1 MPLFLSHGEYM
12 LGYRRR
18 GMEVGVDEAPQGR
31 VGLSFDGLGNNARL

>member
-1 MPLFLSHGEYM
+1 M

-31 VGLSFDGLGNNARL
+31 VGLSLDGLGNNARL